1 MHTIVT
7 ENSCVSHAGDGLG
20 RALDRSRRQQ
30 PYLATI
36 ARGKRLPQA
45 AGDSR
50 MLQKPHKWRPRM
62 GKGRIQRWPRAGR
75 GCAGSNRTLVVVR
88 KRQSRPNNRRA
99 SRGHA
104 GVAAL
109 ATTTKSAK

>member
-7 ENSCVSHAGDGLG
+7 ESSYASHASDGLG
-20 RALDRSRRQQ
+20 RALDRSHWQQ
-30 PYLATI
+30 LYLTTI

-45 AGDSR
+45 IGDSR
-50 MLQKPHKWRPRM
+50 MLHKWRPRM
-62 GKGRIQRWPRAGR
+62 GKGRIQRRPRAGR
-75 GCAGSNRTLVVVR
+75 GCAGSNRELVAMR
-88 KRQSRPNNRRA
+88 KRQSRPNNGRA

-109 ATTTKSAK
+109 ATMTKSAK